1 VLVGD
6 PGKALH
12 AGLSSSR
19 PAERDWC
26 TGESGSYA
34 ASMNAL
40 ILPKALQRCA
50 LTERG
55 ALNRVWQSPTLS
67 AKAADKGGAP
77 SLQLSSRAKRGI
89 CFYRFTEKQIP
100 RAKTGRS

>member
-77 SLQLSSRAKRGI
+77 ARPSLVSGHDFSRAVTALKITALAAAGRG
-89 CFYRFTEKQIP
+89 
-100 RAKTGRS
+100 